1 MQCSPLTEASSLR
14 DRNDVE
20 AFKDVIE
27 DEPHFITKIVDNDLL
42 AKVVVAMVGEL
53 VSWREEARIGC
64 GEMGGVEKISSI
76 GSKFMVDG
84 EDCLDGCDGAGG
96 GEVKGGGVDLGVI
109 KSFSGEIPGET
120 MGESGGDIIRLGG
133 GPVW

>member
-1 MQCSPLTEASSLR
+1 
-14 DRNDVE
+14 
-20 AFKDVIE
+20 
-27 DEPHFITKIVDNDLL
+27 
-42 AKVVVAMVGEL
+42 
-53 VSWREEARIGC
+53 
-64 GEMGGVEKISSI
+64 MGGVEKISSI

-133 GPVW
+133 GPVCIVGLVKFLKGMGEGMFRQEWNQPSVMKGTGFCIIAENILF